1 MKNVSELTVEEFKA
15 ELAVV
20 TDPVNTETDV
30 ENPVGYKPNIISAK
44 ELLTKVF
51 PKPKYAVDGLLPEG
65 LTVLVG
71 KPKLG
76 KSWLGIGIAVAVASG
91 GKALGTISVD
101 KGNVLLLALEDGAR
115 RLQNRLDGVLNGG
128 VVPAGLDVATDWRRV
143 DEGGL
148 DDMEQ
153 WLKDHPNARLIIVD
167 TLKRIR
173 PPERPGRLYDDDY
186 NAVAPLADLAKQYGV
201 AIVVIHHT
209 RKQDGEDPVDLV
221 SGSTGLTGAADG
233 VCVLTRLRRQTGAEL
248 FATGRDFE
256 ETSLALEWDK
266 ETFQWKCVGEA
277 AEFKMSEERRA
288 IIDVIRKNGG
298 KAAPKEIAEALGK
311 PPATVRKNLWDMK
324 NAGQVGCDASG
335 NYLECDIFGNTGNAG
350 NGVTGVT
357 SVNGHSYQQ
366 KWDDDSLPF

>member
-1 MKNVSELTVEEFKA
+1 MKNVRELTVEEFKA